1 MIKEIKNAKTQE
13 SNNKNNDANKNQKPQ
28 QIQLPNFISME
39 SALGAVILLA
49 NRSQSH
55 KHLFITDMEWLVIP
69 PVMLKQFAV
78 FRTQKN
84 EPMAFISWASINE
97 EVEKRLLTGN
107 VKLKPQEWKSGDK
120 LYIIDVLSPFG
131 GQYELLK
138 QLKERQFK
146 DKDVYLI
153 RPRSDNKGMERKL
166 LRDVIKE
173 TEETRKKQAEKSKE
187 VIETKDKKVN

>member
-1 MIKEIKNAKTQE
+1 MTEEIKNQETEIKENTEAK
-13 SNNKNNDANKNQKPQ
+13 KPQ

-39 SALGAVILLA
+39 SALGAVMLLA

-69 PVMLKQFAV
+69 PVMLKQFAI

-97 EVEKRLLTGN
+97 ETEKRLLTGN

-120 LYIIDVLSPFG
+120 LYIIDMLSPFG
-131 GQYELLK
+131 ANLEVLK
-138 QLKERQFK
+138 QLKEKQFK
-146 DKDVYLI
+146 NKDVYLI
-153 RPRSDNKGMERKL
+153 RPKKDNIGVEKKL
-166 LRDVIKE
+166 LRETIKE
-173 TEETRKKQAEKSKE
+173 MEELRKKKAENMKSQS
-187 VIETKDKKVN
+187 ETKAENKVVN